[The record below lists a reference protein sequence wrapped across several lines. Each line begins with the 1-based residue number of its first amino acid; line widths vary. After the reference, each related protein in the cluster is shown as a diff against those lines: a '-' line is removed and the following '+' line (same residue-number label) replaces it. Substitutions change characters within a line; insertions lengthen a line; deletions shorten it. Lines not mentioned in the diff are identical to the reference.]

1 MKRILTS
8 HQWIILLATLAL
20 SGIGLIQ
27 ANWIYEGH
35 RLKQEEI
42 DLRLKTLTP
51 EIAKQL
57 RNEKLFSNVE
67 LLSVDE
73 PIPTDSVESVID
85 SMLKEEGIFNDY
97 FYAVFQ
103 RKENGIYK
111 SNTDSF
117 KNELKSSNYK
127 VCISCIITFNFV
139 KEKVDIDTLTS
150 ESLEKINLAERP
162 GMTTIRSLEEMLRV
176 HGEEF
181 EEEILWFSL
190 HMPNQFMLAVRAI
203 LLQLVMTIFLMGL
216 LMGLFIYTLRAL
228 AKQKKL
234 SQVKDDFFNNMTH
247 EFKTPLSSIRLASAV
262 LKKNEDESKKEIY
275 LNLIEN
281 ESKKLEGQV
290 DKILQLSLI
299 ESDEMTLEKE
309 NVELHFLIKEVI
321 GRLRLIIDQKEA
333 TINLK
338 FSKDDFWVKGDA
350 THLSNCIYNLVENA
364 LKYSGGFPEITIST
378 FIKDEKKVISIK
390 DKGKGIPKEF
400 QSEIFDRFFRAQKN
414 DQYKGK
420 GFGIGLSYVKAIV
433 EAHDGKIIL
442 NEAYKN
448 GCEFIISFP
457 K

>member
-1 MKRILTS
+1 MKKTLSS

-20 SGIGLIQ
+20 AGIGLLQ

-51 EIAKQL
+51 ELAKQL
-57 RNEKLFSNVE
+57 KNEKLFSIAE
-67 LLSVDE
+67 LLSAGE
-73 PIPTDSVESVID
+73 PILTDSIELVID
-85 SMLKEEGIFNDY
+85 SMLKEEGIFSDY

-103 RKENGIYK
+103 KKENGIYQ
-111 SNTDSF
+111 SNTDKF
-117 KNELKSSNYK
+117 EKELKSSHYK

-139 KEKVDIDTLTS
+139 KEKVDLDTLTA
-150 ESLEKINLAERP
+150 ESLEKINQVVRP
-162 GMTTIRSLEEMLRV
+162 GMTTIRSVEETLKV
-176 HGEEF
+176 KGES

-190 HMPNQFMLAVRAI
+190 HLPNQFMLAGRAI
-203 LLQLVMTIFLMGL
+203 FLQLVMTIFLMGL

-228 AKQKKL
+228 AKQKRL

-247 EFKTPLSSIRLASAV
+247 EFKTPLSSIRLASVV
-262 LKKNEDESKKEIY
+262 LKKNKDENKKEIY

-299 ESDEMTLEKE
+299 ESNEMTLEKE
-309 NVELHFLIKEVI
+309 NVELHFLIEEVI
-321 GRLRLIIDQKEA
+321 GRLKLIIEQKEA

-338 FSKDDFWVKGDA
+338 LSEEDFLVKGDA
-350 THLSNCIYNLVENA
+350 THLSNCVYNLVENA
-364 LKYSGGFPEITIST
+364 LKYSGDFPKITIST
-378 FIKDEKKVISIK
+378 FIENGKKVLAVK
-390 DKGKGIPKEF
+390 DQGKGIPKEF
-400 QSEIFDRFFRAQKN
+400 QAEIFDRFFRAQKN

-433 EAHDGKIIL
+433 EAHDGKIVL
-442 NEAYKN
+442 NDAHKN

>member
-1 MKRILTS
+1 MKKMLSS
-8 HQWIILLATLAL
+8 HHWIIILATIAL

-42 DLRLKTLTP
+42 DLRLKALTP
-51 EIAKQL
+51 ELAKQL
-57 RNEKLFSNVE
+57 KNEKLFSNSD

-73 PIPTDSVESVID
+73 PIPLDSIEVVID
-85 SMLKEEGIFNDY
+85 SMLKEGGIFNDY

-103 RKENGIYK
+103 EKKNGIYK
-111 SNTDSF
+111 SNSAKF
-117 KNELKSSNYK
+117 EKELKSSNYK

-139 KEKVDIDTLTS
+139 KEEVDLDTVTA
-150 ESLEKINLAERP
+150 ESLEKINQEVRP
-162 GMTTIRSLEEMLRV
+162 GMTTIRSLEETLQTNR
-176 HGEEF
+176 EL

-190 HMPNQFMLAVRAI
+190 HMPNQFMLAIRAI
-203 LLQLVMTIFLMGL
+203 FSQLIITIFLMGL

-262 LKKNEDESKKEIY
+262 LKKNEDEKKKEIY

-299 ESDEMTLEKE
+299 ESNEMTLETEK
-309 NVELHFLIKEVI
+309 VDLHFLTKEVI
-321 GRLRLIIDQKEA
+321 GRLKLIIEQKEA
-333 TINLK
+333 TINLNL
-338 FSKDDFWVKGDA
+338 SEEDFLIKGDA

-364 LKYSGGFPEITIST
+364 LKYSGVFPNITIST
-378 FIKDEKKVISIK
+378 FIKNGKKIISVK
-390 DKGKGIPKEF
+390 DQGKGIPKEF
-400 QSEIFDRFFRAQKN
+400 QAEIFDRFFRAQKN

-433 EAHDGKIIL
+433 EGHHGKIIL
-442 NEAYKN
+442 NEAYKD
-448 GCEFIISFP
+448 GCEFIISFS

>member
-1 MKRILTS
+1 MKKILTT
-8 HQWIILLATLAL
+8 HQWIILLATIAL

-35 RLKQEEI
+35 RLKLEEM
-42 DLRLKTLTP
+42 DLRLRTLTP
-51 EIAKQL
+51 ELAKQL
-57 RNEKLFSNVE
+57 KNKKLFSNPD

-73 PIPTDSVESVID
+73 PIPMDSIELVID
-85 SMLKEEGIFNDY
+85 SMLKNKGIFSDY

-103 RKENGIYK
+103 KKENGIYK
-111 SNTDSF
+111 SNTNKF
-117 KNELKSSNYK
+117 ERELKSSNYE

-139 KEKVDIDTLTS
+139 KQKVDLDTLTA
-150 ESLEKINLAERP
+150 ESLKKINQEIRP
-162 GMTTIRSLEEMLRV
+162 GMTTIRSLEETLKTK
-176 HGEEF
+176 EES

-190 HMPNQFMLAVRAI
+190 HIPNQFILAVRAI
-203 LLQLVMTIFLMGL
+203 FSQLAMTVFLMGL

-228 AKQKKL
+228 EKQKKL

-262 LKKNEDESKKEIY
+262 LKKNEDKTKKEIY
-275 LNLIEN
+275 LNVIEN

-299 ESDEMTLEKE
+299 ESNEMTLEKE
-309 NVELHFLIKEVI
+309 NVDIHFLVKEVI
-321 GRLRLIIDQKEA
+321 DRLKLIVDQKEA

-338 FSKDDFWVKGDA
+338 FCNDDFWMKGDA

-364 LKYSGGFPEITIST
+364 LKYSGDFPEITIST
-378 FIKDEKKVISIK
+378 FFENGKKVISIK

-448 GCEFIISFP
+448 GCEFVISF
-457 K
+457 

>member
-1 MKRILTS
+1 MKKILTS

-20 SGIGLIQ
+20 AGIGLIQ

-51 EIAKQL
+51 ELAKQL
-57 RNEKLFSNVE
+57 KNVKLFSNPD

-73 PIPTDSVESVID
+73 PIPMDSIELVID

-97 FYAVFQ
+97 YYAVFQ
-103 RKENGIYK
+103 KKEKGIYK
-111 SNTDSF
+111 SNS
-117 KNELKSSNYK
+117 KNLEKELKSSNYK
-127 VCISCIITFNFV
+127 VCVSCIITFNFIN
-139 KEKVDIDTLTS
+139 EDVDLDTLTA
-150 ESLEKINLAERP
+150 ESLEKINQEVRP
-162 GMTTIRSLEEMLRV
+162 GMTTIRSVKETLKIK
-176 HGEEF
+176 GES
-181 EEEILWFSL
+181 EEEILWFSI
-190 HMPNQFMLAVRAI
+190 HIPNQFMLAVRAI
-203 LLQLVMTIFLMGL
+203 FSQLVLTIFLMGL
-216 LMGLFIYTLRAL
+216 LMGLFIYILKAL

-234 SQVKDDFFNNMTH
+234 NQVKDDFFNNMTH

-262 LKKNEDESKKEIY
+262 LKKNEDKNKKEIY

-299 ESDEMTLEKE
+299 ESNEMTLEKG

-321 GRLRLIIDQKEA
+321 DRLKLIAEQKEA

-338 FSKDDFWVKGDA
+338 FSEQDFLIKGDA
-350 THLSNCIYNLVENA
+350 THLANCIYNLVENA
-364 LKYSGGFPEITIST
+364 LKYSGDFPKITIST
-378 FIKDEKKVISIK
+378 FMKNGKKVISVK
-390 DKGKGIPKEF
+390 DQGNGIPKEF
-400 QSEIFDRFFRAQKN
+400 QAEIFDRFFRAQKN

-448 GCEFIISFP
+448 GCEFIISFS